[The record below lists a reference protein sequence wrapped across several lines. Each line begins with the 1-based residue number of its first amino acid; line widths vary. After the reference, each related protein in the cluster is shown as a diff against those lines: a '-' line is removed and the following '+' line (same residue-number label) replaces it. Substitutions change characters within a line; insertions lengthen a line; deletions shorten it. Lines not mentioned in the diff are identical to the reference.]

1 MVIEPHCTTFVTE
14 KDNKNDSDMDFKT
27 LIAKRRSIRKFEP
40 QPVPQEVVDRLVEAT
55 LSAPS
60 SRNSH
65 STHLMV
71 IDNPELIARMA
82 EMRDYGSSFMKNAP
96 LAILVMG
103 DPSVTDKWLVNASIS
118 ATMLQLACVDEGL
131 GSCWVHVDG
140 SLCFKDDPEGP
151 KADEFLRKLL
161 PIPEG
166 MNILCAVAIGY
177 TTFTPADLPAWDKE
191 AHVHR
196 L

>member
-1 MVIEPHCTTFVTE
+1 
-14 KDNKNDSDMDFKT
+14 MDFKS

-40 QPVPQEVVDRLVEAT
+40 QAVPEEVIDRLVQAT
-55 LSAPS
+55 LTAPS
-60 SRNSH
+60 SRNSR
-65 STHLMV
+65 STHLM
-71 IDNPELIARMA
+71 IIRDAATIARMA
-82 EMRDYGSSFMKNAP
+82 EMRDYGAAFMKNAP
-96 LAILVMG
+96 LVILVMG
-103 DPSVTDKWLVNASIS
+103 DTTVTDKWLVNASIS

-140 SLCFKDDPEGP
+140 SLQFKDNPDGP
-151 KADEFLRKLL
+151 TADNFLRDML
-161 PIPEG
+161 PIPAE

>member
-1 MVIEPHCTTFVTE
+1 ME
-14 KDNKNDSDMDFKT
+14 FKT
-27 LIAKRRSIRKFEP
+27 LLAKRRSIRKYDAR
-40 QPVPQEVVDRLVEAT
+40 PVPQEVIDRLVAAT
-55 LSAPS
+55 MSAPS

-65 STHLMV
+65 STHLAV
-71 IDNPELIARMA
+71 ITDPEIIARMA
-82 EMRDYGSSFMKNAP
+82 EMRDYGSAFMKSAP

-103 DPSVTDKWLVNASIS
+103 DQSVTDKWLVNASIS

-140 SLCFKDDPEGP
+140 SLQFKDEPEGP

-161 PIPEG
+161 PIPDH

-177 TTFTPADLPAWDKE
+177 TTFSPAALPEWNKE

>member
-1 MVIEPHCTTFVTE
+1 
-14 KDNKNDSDMDFKT
+14 MDFKS

-40 QPVPQEVVDRLVEAT
+40 QAVPEEVIDRLVQAT
-55 LSAPS
+55 LTAPS
-60 SRNSH
+60 SRNSR
-65 STHLMV
+65 STHLM
-71 IDNPELIARMA
+71 IIRDAATIARMA
-82 EMRDYGSSFMKNAP
+82 EMRDYGAAFMKSAP
-96 LAILVMG
+96 LVILVMG
-103 DPSVTDKWLVNASIS
+103 DTKVTDKWLVNASIS

-140 SLCFKDDPEGP
+140 SLCFKDNPDGP
-151 KADEFLRKLL
+151 TADSFLREML
-161 PIPEG
+161 PIPAEI
-166 MNILCAVAIGY
+166 NILCAVAIGY

>member
-1 MVIEPHCTTFVTE
+1 MEF
-14 KDNKNDSDMDFKT
+14 NK

-40 QPVPQEVVDRLVEAT
+40 QAVPQEVVDRLLEAT
-55 LSAPS
+55 LTAPS
-60 SRNSH
+60 SRNSR

-71 IDNPELIARMA
+71 IDDATTIARMA
-82 EMRDYGSSFMKNAP
+82 EMRDYGSAFMKNAP
-96 LAILVMG
+96 LVIVVMG
-103 DPSVTDKWLVNASIS
+103 DTTVTDKWLVNASIS
-118 ATMLQLACVDEGL
+118 ATMLQLACVNEGL

-151 KADEFLRKLL
+151 KADEFLRELL
-161 PIPEG
+161 PIPKE

-177 TTFTPADLPAWDKE
+177 TTFEPAALPAWDKE
-191 AHVHR
+191 AHIHR

>member
-1 MVIEPHCTTFVTE
+1 MEF
-14 KDNKNDSDMDFKT
+14 NK

-40 QPVPQEVVDRLVEAT
+40 QAVPQEVVDRLLEAT
-55 LSAPS
+55 LTAPS
-60 SRNSH
+60 SRNSR

-71 IDNPELIARMA
+71 IDDATTIARMA
-82 EMRDYGSSFMKNAP
+82 EMRDYGSAFMKNAP
-96 LAILVMG
+96 LVIVVMG
-103 DPSVTDKWLVNASIS
+103 DTTVTDKWLVNASIS
-118 ATMLQLACVDEGL
+118 AIMLQLACVNEGL

-151 KADEFLRKLL
+151 KADEFLRRLL
-161 PIPEG
+161 PIPKE

-177 TTFTPADLPAWDKE
+177 TTFEPAALPAWDKE
-191 AHVHR
+191 AHIHR

>member
-1 MVIEPHCTTFVTE
+1 
-14 KDNKNDSDMDFKT
+14 MDFKS

-40 QPVPQEVVDRLVEAT
+40 QAVPEEVIDRLVQAT
-55 LSAPS
+55 LTAPS
-60 SRNSH
+60 SRNSR
-65 STHLMV
+65 STHLMIIRDV
-71 IDNPELIARMA
+71 ATIARMA
-82 EMRDYGSSFMKNAP
+82 EMRDYGAAFMKSAP
-96 LAILVMG
+96 LVILVMG
-103 DPSVTDKWLVNASIS
+103 DTTVTDKWLVNASIS

-140 SLCFKDDPEGP
+140 SLCFKDNPDGP
-151 KADEFLRKLL
+151 TADSFLREML
-161 PIPEG
+161 PIPAE

>member
-1 MVIEPHCTTFVTE
+1 
-14 KDNKNDSDMDFKT
+14 MDFKT

-40 QPVPQEVVDRLVEAT
+40 EAVPQEVIDRLVEAT
-55 LSAPS
+55 LTAPS
-60 SRNSH
+60 SRNSR
-65 STHLMV
+65 STHLMI
-71 IDNPELIARMA
+71 IDNVETIARMA

-96 LAILVMG
+96 LVILVMG
-103 DPSVTDKWLVNASIS
+103 DTTVTDKWLVNASIS

-140 SLCFKDDPEGP
+140 SLCFKEDPDGP
-151 KADEFLRKLL
+151 KADEFLRKML
-161 PIPEG
+161 PIPDE

>member
-1 MVIEPHCTTFVTE
+1 
-14 KDNKNDSDMDFKT
+14 MDFKS

-40 QPVPQEVVDRLVEAT
+40 QAVPEEVIDRLVQAT
-55 LSAPS
+55 LTAPS
-60 SRNSH
+60 SRNSR
-65 STHLMV
+65 STHLM
-71 IDNPELIARMA
+71 IIRDAATIARMA
-82 EMRDYGSSFMKNAP
+82 EMRDYGAAFMKNAP
-96 LAILVMG
+96 LVILVMG
-103 DPSVTDKWLVNASIS
+103 DTTVTDKWLVNASIS

-140 SLCFKDDPEGP
+140 SLQFKDNPDGP
-151 KADEFLRKLL
+151 TADNFLREML
-161 PIPEG
+161 PIPAE

>member
-1 MVIEPHCTTFVTE
+1 
-14 KDNKNDSDMDFKT
+14 MDFKT
-27 LIAKRRSIRKFEP
+27 LIASRRSIRKFEP
-40 QPVPQEVVDRLVEAT
+40 TAVPEEVVNRLVEAT
-55 LSAPS
+55 LTAPS
-60 SRNSH
+60 SRNSR
-65 STHLMV
+65 STHLMI
-71 IDNPELIARMA
+71 IDQAETIARMA

-96 LAILVMG
+96 LVILVMG
-103 DPSVTDKWLVNASIS
+103 DTTVTDKWLVNASIS
-118 ATMLQLACVDEGL
+118 ASMLQLACVDEGL

-140 SLCFKDDPEGP
+140 SLCFKDNPDGP
-151 KADEFLRKLL
+151 TADEFLRKML
-161 PIPEG
+161 PIPDQ

>member
-1 MVIEPHCTTFVTE
+1 
-14 KDNKNDSDMDFKT
+14 MDFKS

-40 QPVPQEVVDRLVEAT
+40 QAVPEEVIDRLVQAT
-55 LSAPS
+55 LTAPS
-60 SRNSH
+60 SRNSR
-65 STHLMV
+65 STHLM
-71 IDNPELIARMA
+71 IIRDAATIARMA
-82 EMRDYGSSFMKNAP
+82 EMRDYGAAFMKSAP
-96 LAILVMG
+96 LVILVMG
-103 DPSVTDKWLVNASIS
+103 DTTVTDKWLVNASIS

-140 SLCFKDDPEGP
+140 SLCFKDNPDGP
-151 KADEFLRKLL
+151 TADRFLREML
-161 PIPEG
+161 PIPAE

>member
-1 MVIEPHCTTFVTE
+1 
-14 KDNKNDSDMDFKT
+14 MDFKS

-40 QPVPQEVVDRLVEAT
+40 QAVPEEVIDRLVQAT
-55 LSAPS
+55 LTAPS
-60 SRNSH
+60 SRNSR
-65 STHLMV
+65 STHLM
-71 IDNPELIARMA
+71 IIRDAATIARMA
-82 EMRDYGSSFMKNAP
+82 EMRDYGAAFMKSAP
-96 LAILVMG
+96 LVILVMG
-103 DPSVTDKWLVNASIS
+103 DTTVTDKWLVNASIS

-140 SLCFKDDPEGP
+140 SLCFKDNPDGP
-151 KADEFLRKLL
+151 TADSFLREML
-161 PIPEG
+161 PIPAE

>member
-1 MVIEPHCTTFVTE
+1 ME
-14 KDNKNDSDMDFKT
+14 FKT
-27 LIAKRRSIRKFEP
+27 LIANRRSIRKFEP
-40 QPVPQEVVDRLVEAT
+40 QPIPQEVVDRLVEAT

-71 IDNPELIARMA
+71 IDNPETIARMA
-82 EMRDYGSSFMKNAP
+82 QMRDYGSSFMKNAP
-96 LAILVMG
+96 LAIVVMG
-103 DPSVTDKWLVNASIS
+103 DTTVTDKWLVNASIS

-140 SLCFKDDPEGP
+140 SLQFKDEPDSP
-151 KADEFLRKLL
+151 KADAFLRELL

-166 MNILCAVAIGY
+166 MEILCAVAIGY
-177 TTFTPADLPAWDKE
+177 TTFTPADLPAWDKA

-196 L
+196 I

>member
-1 MVIEPHCTTFVTE
+1 
-14 KDNKNDSDMDFKT
+14 MDFKT
-27 LIAKRRSIRKFEP
+27 LIASRRSIRKFEP
-40 QPVPQEVVDRLVEAT
+40 TAVPEEVVNRLVEAT
-55 LSAPS
+55 LTAPS
-60 SRNSH
+60 SRNSR
-65 STHLMV
+65 STHLMI
-71 IDNPELIARMA
+71 IDNAETIVRMA

-96 LAILVMG
+96 LVILVMG
-103 DPSVTDKWLVNASIS
+103 DTTVTDKWLVNASIS

-140 SLCFKDDPEGP
+140 SLCFKDNPDGP
-151 KADEFLRKLL
+151 TADEFLRKML
-161 PIPEG
+161 PIPDR

>member
-1 MVIEPHCTTFVTE
+1 
-14 KDNKNDSDMDFKT
+14 MDFKT
-27 LIAKRRSIRKFEP
+27 LIASRRSIRKFEP
-40 QPVPQEVVDRLVEAT
+40 TAVPEEVVNRLVEAT
-55 LSAPS
+55 LTAPS
-60 SRNSH
+60 SRNSR
-65 STHLMV
+65 STHLMI
-71 IDNPELIARMA
+71 IDNAETIARMA

-96 LAILVMG
+96 LVILVMG
-103 DPSVTDKWLVNASIS
+103 DTTVTDKWLVNASIS

-140 SLCFKDDPEGP
+140 SLCFKDNPDGP
-151 KADEFLRKLL
+151 TADEFLRKML
-161 PIPEG
+161 PIPDR